1 MGITEI
7 ATLDHRHVHGF
18 PESWWAFRGVIP
30 ILAAEHRVIAVDLS
44 RIAWVTT
51 AARQSVI

>member
-18 PESWWAFRGVIP
+18 SESWRAFRGVIP

-51 AARQSVI
+51 AAWQSVI